1 MLVERGSNAEDTSRQ
16 CLFQSDVSPSL
27 RGARCSPTDD
37 GMALVLCVCGF
48 PPRFSEIFSDAGGG
62 SCTPA
67 SSCLSVYVL
76 GTSEGASQLSTSI
89 QESLKSAPMVGSR
102 LSAQTTV
109 MLVMLPLI
117 ARHAAAAA
125 ASARRGPPAFAF
137 SVGPSLRTGAS
148 PLLRNHRGLPLA
160 SLNPPSVALRGGG
173 PRPVTSAAAI
183 LKAARKSHAVTRMQG
198 SATESESPAVDTK
211 GWPAQKVRQTF
222 FDFFTVSC
230 PRLPRHLLRPT
241 QRQ

>member
-1 MLVERGSNAEDTSRQ
+1 V
-16 CLFQSDVSPSL
+16 
-27 RGARCSPTDD
+27 
-37 GMALVLCVCGF
+37 
-48 PPRFSEIFSDAGGG
+48 
-62 SCTPA
+62 
-67 SSCLSVYVL
+67 
-76 GTSEGASQLSTSI
+76 SQLSTSY

-125 ASARRGPPAFAF
+125 AAASARRGPPAFAF
-137 SVGPSLRTGAS
+137 SVGPSPRMGAS

-183 LKAARKSHAVTRMQG
+183 LKAARKSHAATRMQG

-222 FDFFTVSC
+222 FDYFTVSC
-230 PRLPRHLLRPT
+230 PRSPLRLLHYT
-241 QRQ
+241 QGQRKA

>member
-1 MLVERGSNAEDTSRQ
+1 
-16 CLFQSDVSPSL
+16 
-27 RGARCSPTDD
+27 
-37 GMALVLCVCGF
+37 MALVLCVCGF

-67 SSCLSVYVL
+67 SSCLSVHVL

-137 SVGPSLRTGAS
+137 SVGTSLRMGAS

-230 PRLPRHLLRPT
+230 PRLPRHLLRHT